1 MTARRHTSKN
11 PEFLRRDKGP
21 RRIGLPKA
29 LEEVMSK
36 LSLRVLFGQ
45 HFRARAWLQMNDL
58 LGFCWG
64 SGTGVKVMRAFAVD
78 GFCCSGCCGLRR
90 VGFSAF

>member
-11 PEFLRRDKGP
+11 PEFLSLRRDKGP

-64 SGTGVKVMRAFAVD
+64 LSY
-78 GFCCSGCCGLRR
+78 GC
-90 VGFSAF
+90 